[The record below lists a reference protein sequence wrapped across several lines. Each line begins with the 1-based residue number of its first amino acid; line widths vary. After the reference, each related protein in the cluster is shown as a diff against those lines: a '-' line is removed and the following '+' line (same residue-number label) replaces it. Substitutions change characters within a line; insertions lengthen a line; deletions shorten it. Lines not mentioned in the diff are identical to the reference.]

1 MLCDRKK
8 WGSVTV
14 HNCYITNLPFAMPLI
29 SGPLRG
35 RTSNNKNLLIVLLN
49 TSASKPLTERCCE
62 FLGIRNFYRIASSHV
77 GPWRHNVKIVD
88 LHRYLS
94 SLKELPEYLL
104 YVDSDD
110 VLFREDPWCAVEIL
124 KQEGCKILFS
134 GVPYMGA
141 YELMPEAKIAV
152 DAEARSR
159 GVNPLYINAGVFVAE
174 TGFLVKILE
183 EALEFIDENDISAA
197 TYKEWYRNGLLCE
210 KISRHPKGFP
220 HGVGCDQEIMRFLQF
235 KHPKEMKVDLF
246 NKLAMR

>member
-1 MLCDRKK
+1 
-8 WGSVTV
+8 
-14 HNCYITNLPFAMPLI
+14 
-29 SGPLRG
+29 
-35 RTSNNKNLLIVLLN
+35 
-49 TSASKPLTERCCE
+49 
-62 FLGIRNFYRIASSHV
+62 
-77 GPWRHNVKIVD
+77 
-88 LHRYLS
+88 
-94 SLKELPEYLL
+94 
-104 YVDSDD
+104 
-110 VLFREDPWCAVEIL
+110 
-124 KQEGCKILFS
+124 
-134 GVPYMGA
+134 MGA